1 MFDVLVY
8 LFETYIHAEACPAP
22 EQLARRLTAAG
33 FEEDEISDA
42 LEWLSDLNQT
52 ASEYTAFSA
61 PSAGAMRLY
70 SSEETAKLGREGIGF
85 LLFLEDSGVLDGANR
100 ELILDR
106 LMALPDSHVSVSRL
120 KVIVLIVLWKQAY
133 PMDSLVLDELLS
145 EDDDISPA
153 LH

>member
-42 LEWLSDLNQT
+42 LDWLSELNQT
-52 ASEYTAFSA
+52 ANDYTAFGE
-61 PSAGAMRLY
+61 PSAGAVRLY
-70 SSEETAKLGREGIGF
+70 SGEETAKLGLEGIGF
-85 LLFLEDSGVLDGANR
+85 LLFLQDSGVLNGATR

-106 LMALPDSHVSVSRL
+106 LMALPDPQVSVSRL

-145 EDDDISPA
+145 EDDEVLPQ

>member
-22 EQLARRLTAAG
+22 EQLARRLSAAG

-52 ASEYTAFSA
+52 ANEYTAFSA
-61 PSAGAMRLY
+61 PSSGAMRLY
-70 SSEETAKLGREGIGF
+70 SAEETAKLGRVGIGF

-106 LMALPDSHVSVSRL
+106 LIALPDSHVSVSRL

-145 EDDDISPA
+145 EDDDISPI